1 MPWYVYILESEIDG
15 DYYKGSTQD
24 YLKRLEEH
32 NTGLSKFTST
42 KLPWK
47 LRYVEVF
54 STKKEALLREKQLKR
69 QNRNY
74 LAWLFNQNTNF
85 LSKKSI

>member
-42 KLPWK
+42 KRPWK
-47 LRYVEVF
+47 LRYAEVF
-54 STKKEALLREKQLKR
+54 STKKEALIREKQLKR
-69 QNRNY
+69 QNRTY
-74 LAWLFNQNTNF
+74 LTWLFNQSTN
-85 LSKKSI
+85 LLIKKSI